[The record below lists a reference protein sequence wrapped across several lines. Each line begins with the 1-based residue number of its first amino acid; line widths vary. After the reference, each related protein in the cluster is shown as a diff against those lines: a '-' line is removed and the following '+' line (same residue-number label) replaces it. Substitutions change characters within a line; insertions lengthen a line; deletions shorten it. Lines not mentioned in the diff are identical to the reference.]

1 MVRKRMAI
9 IARVFGREPLTIGK
23 LKRRLPSVTQD
34 EAKELCAAGILT
46 CDGDEY
52 SITSAGME
60 LAEEDKMSDN
70 NRTIKRGLSTL
81 IIVAVA
87 YIISYI
93 MFARD
98 VP

>member
-9 IARVFGREPLTIGK
+9 IARVFGREPLTIEK
-23 LKRRLPSVTQD
+23 LKRRLPSVT
-34 EAKELCAAGILT
+34 EAEAEELCAAGILT
-46 CDGDEY
+46 REGDEY
-52 SITSAGME
+52 SITRAGME

-70 NRTIKRGLSTL
+70 KRTLKRGLSTL
-81 IIVAVA
+81 IIIAVA
-87 YIISYI
+87 YILSYI